1 MFKKKVSLEEYNEV
15 CEKYLV
21 FEASYKNAELKN
33 EELEKEV
40 LSLKKQLLELQENG
54 VIAPDFIKN
63 HNELA
68 EKYKMLLNS
77 VSQNSNFV
85 ETFQNEAEKLKIQAE
100 EYREA
105 CTKACQQKNELL
117 EQLDEERAKNRILES
132 KINTTGGNKMAELTQ
147 WEYKYVKQDM
157 SNQKEL
163 NEAGVK
169 GWEAA
174 GTFSNSGGSNYILLK
189 RPKQKSQPNQSNPYD
204 YGYSR

>member
-147 WEYKYVKQDM
+147 WEYKFVDI
-157 SNQKEL
+157 
-163 NEAGVK
+163 NEADLNKAGLE
-169 GWEAA
+169 GWEALD
-174 GTFSNSGGSNYILLK
+174 SGGDHANKLIMK
-189 RPKQKSQPNQSNPYD
+189 RPKQKPQPNQSNPYD

>member
-117 EQLDEERAKNRILES
+117 EQLDEERAKNRMLES
-132 KINTTGGNKMAELTQ
+132 KINTTGGNKMADNNTQ
-147 WEYKYVKQDM
+147 WEYKYVSADLQEM
-157 SNQKEL
+157 SK
-163 NEAGVK
+163 AGEQ
-169 GWEAA
+169 GWEAT
-174 GTFSNSGGSNYILLK
+174 GNSNVNGILCK
-189 RPKQKSQPNQSNPYD
+189 RPKQQKQNTQSNSYD

>member
-1 MFKKKVSLEEYNEV
+1 MFGKKVSLDEYNEV

-40 LSLKKQLLELQENG
+40 SSLKKQLLELQENG

-77 VSQNSNFV
+77 VSQNSNLV

-100 EYREA
+100 EYKEA

-117 EQLDEERAKNRILES
+117 EQLDEERAKNRMLES
-132 KINTTGGNKMAELTQ
+132 KINANGGNKMADNNTQ
-147 WEYKYVKQDM
+147 WEYKYVSADLQEM
-157 SNQKEL
+157 SK
-163 NEAGVK
+163 AGEQ
-169 GWEAA
+169 GWEAT
-174 GTFSNSGGSNYILLK
+174 GNSNVNGILCK
-189 RPKQKSQPNQSNPYD
+189 RPKQQKQNTQSNPYD

>member
-1 MFKKKVSLEEYNEV
+1 MFKKKVSLDEYNEV

-77 VSQNSNFV
+77 VSQNSNLV
-85 ETFQNEAEKLKIQAE
+85 ETLQNEAEKLKIQAE

-117 EQLDEERAKNRILES
+117 EQLDEERAKNKMLES
-132 KINTTGGNKMAELTQ
+132 KINANGGNKMADNNTQ
-147 WEYKYVKQDM
+147 WEYKYVSADLQEM
-157 SNQKEL
+157 S
-163 NEAGVK
+163 EAGEQ
-169 GWEAA
+169 GWEAT
-174 GTFSNSGGSNYILLK
+174 GNSNVNGILCK
-189 RPKQKSQPNQSNPYD
+189 RPKQQKQNTQSNPYD

>member
-1 MFKKKVSLEEYNEV
+1 MFKKKVSLDEYNEV

-40 LSLKKQLLELQENG
+40 SSLKKQLLELQENG

-77 VSQNSNFV
+77 VSQNSNLV
-85 ETFQNEAEKLKIQAE
+85 ETLQNEAEKLKIQAE

-117 EQLDEERAKNRILES
+117 EQLDEERAKNRMLES
-132 KINTTGGNKMAELTQ
+132 KINTTGGNKMADNNQITQ
-147 WEYKYVKQDM
+147 WEYKYVSMDEK
-157 SNQKEL
+157 SLNQ
-163 NEAGVK
+163 AGEQ
-169 GWEAA
+169 GWEAMDT
-174 GTFSNSGGSNYILLK
+174 GNGGGSKLLMK
-189 RPKQKSQPNQSNPYD
+189 RPKQKPQPHQSNPYD

>member
-1 MFKKKVSLEEYNEV
+1 MFKKKVSLDEYNEV

-77 VSQNSNFV
+77 VSQNSNLV
-85 ETFQNEAEKLKIQAE
+85 ETLQNEAEKLKIQAE

-117 EQLDEERAKNRILES
+117 EQLHEERAKNKMLES
-132 KINTTGGNKMAELTQ
+132 KINANGGNKMADNNTQ
-147 WEYKYVKQDM
+147 WEYKYVSADLQEM
-157 SNQKEL
+157 SK
-163 NEAGVK
+163 AGEQ
-169 GWEAA
+169 GWEAT
-174 GTFSNSGGSNYILLK
+174 GNSNVNGILCK
-189 RPKQKSQPNQSNPYD
+189 RPKQQKQNTQSNPYD

>member
-1 MFKKKVSLEEYNEV
+1 MFKKKVSLDEYNEV

-77 VSQNSNFV
+77 VSQNSNLV

-117 EQLDEERAKNRILES
+117 EQLDEERAKNRMLES
-132 KINTTGGNKMAELTQ
+132 KINTNGGNKMAELTQ
-147 WEYKYVKQDM
+147 WEYKYVSMDEK
-157 SNQKEL
+157 SLNQ
-163 NEAGVK
+163 AGEQ
-169 GWEAA
+169 GWEAMDT
-174 GTFSNSGGSNYILLK
+174 GNGGGSKLLMK
-189 RPKQKSQPNQSNPYD
+189 RPKQKTQPNQSNTYE